1 MTAVDSAVSPYIY
14 QGDSEHLRRS
24 ARRHLFQHFTRR
36 DQLAADFPIFT
47 SADGCYLTD
56 TEGRRHLDGLAGLFC
71 VNMGHGRRDIAEA
84 GAQQIHRLA
93 YASNWGSVHEPA
105 VAAAELIAEVAPG
118 DLGTTFFVN
127 SGSEAVETAI
137 KFARQYHRSQG
148 QPERTK
154 FISRSMA
161 YHGVT
166 MGALSVTQLPKI
178 KEPFMPMLDGVR
190 MAPNTLGYTG
200 DCGPA
205 EELDIIQAFET
216 IIQEE
221 GPETIAAIFAEPVQN
236 GRGALVPPTGYWQA
250 LRAICDKYGIL
261 LVSDEV
267 ICSFGRLGHWF
278 GEGLTGVVPDIVTFA
293 KGSTSG
299 YAPLGGMIVR
309 EPLVEALYSSDK
321 GGVFTHG
328 ATWGGHPVSTAV
340 AYANISAMRDEDVLG
355 NVQRRGPGLRTQLD
369 GLMEAHRS
377 VKDVR
382 GTGYFYALELMADR
396 GSGREFTDEE
406 SLKVLR
412 EVLPAAFKRTGVI
425 LRGDDRGATM
435 LMVSPPLV
443 ADGDD
448 LDALVQGIDGMLSDV
463 EAAIR

>member
-1 MTAVDSAVSPYIY
+1 MTAVDASTPAAF
-14 QGDSEHLRRS
+14 QGDTDQLRRS

-36 DQLAADFPIFT
+36 DQRDAEFPIFT
-47 SADGCYLTD
+47 TADGCYLTD
-56 TEGRRHLDGLAGLFC
+56 TEGNRYLDGLAGLFC
-71 VNMGHGRRDIAEA
+71 VNMGHGRRDIAQA
-84 GAQQIHRLA
+84 GARQIHQLA

-105 VAAAELIAEVAPG
+105 IAAAELIAEVAPG

-178 KEPFMPMLDGVR
+178 KDPFLPLLDGVR
-190 MAPNTLGYTG
+190 CAPNTLGYTG

-205 EELDIIQAFET
+205 EELDIIKAFED

-250 LRAICDKYGIL
+250 LRDICNKYGIL

-355 NVQRRGPGLRTQLD
+355 NVQRRGPELHAELD
-369 GLMEAHRS
+369 RLKGAHRS

-382 GTGYFYALELMADR
+382 GTGFFYALELMADR
-396 GSGREFTDEE
+396 DGKREFTDEE

-412 EVLPAAFKRTGVI
+412 EVLPASFQRTGVI

-435 LMVSPPLV
+435 LMVSPPLI
-443 ADGDD
+443 ADRDD
-448 LDALVQGIDGMLSDV
+448 LKALVQGIDGMLSDV
-463 EAAIR
+463 EDAIR